1 MNQAELKKLKVPQL
15 KELLKEHHLP
25 ITGKKDELI
34 QRLVDHQSQ
43 QSPLPSNTVSPP
55 PSPPPVKTL
64 PPPSPPPVE
73 SLPPPPPPPPLHD
86 ESLPT
91 PPPPPPPSEP
101 QQTQNSSPTPPPPPP
116 PALDEDIEMQRP
128 NKRVKLLDDDGEKT
142 AQPDPQME
150 EQQAGGDVQEDE
162 EEEEEEDEE
171 EELGRAALAAA
182 SGGSDLYLD
191 TVNRD
196 MLDFDFERLCSV
208 TLSNINIYACL
219 VCGKYFQGR
228 SRTSPAYAHSIGEDH
243 HVFINLL
250 SEKVYVLPDGYE
262 VSDPSLDDI
271 KYLLNPTFTPGLLR
285 KLDAGSQGPSY
296 DLHAVAY
303 LPGFVGLNNIK
314 ANDYLNVI
322 VHLLAHVPP
331 VRDYFVCRS
340 SEGSFERAR
349 ASELVQRFG
358 TLMRKIW
365 NPRAFKAQVSPHEFG
380 QEVATRSGGKFTLTD
395 QADPVEFLGWLLN
408 TLHRDLGGS
417 KASGRKA
424 VVKAKDTS
432 IIHAAFRGVVKVE
445 EQEIVAIPDSGEV
458 GKRPQ
463 FDINQDGRRLIES
476 TFMFLTLDLPPPPV
490 FQDSV
495 QKNIIPQVNLT
506 TLLQKYDGSSK
517 VERSGI
523 LRTHSCSRLP
533 EFIILHFKR
542 FGSNSFIEEK
552 NPTIV
557 NFPTKGV
564 DFSVCLGANHPPQPE
579 GVPSEY
585 LYDLLGNV
593 TYSSTAGTAKEDSQW
608 KVQVHT
614 RSGGPLQSSEDDPD
628 LKSPKK
634 EDEKWFQIQDLIV
647 EEVNRQMVFL
657 GESYIQI
664 WERRAGSSQSLQFDD
679 NLNTLRTASTAT
691 IPKPVPASKPTDQR
705 PPNGSAVNGKK

>member
-1 MNQAELKKLKVPQL
+1 
-15 KELLKEHHLP
+15 
-25 ITGKKDELI
+25 
-34 QRLVDHQSQ
+34 
-43 QSPLPSNTVSPP
+43 
-55 PSPPPVKTL
+55 
-64 PPPSPPPVE
+64 
-73 SLPPPPPPPPLHD
+73 
-86 ESLPT
+86 
-91 PPPPPPPSEP
+91 
-101 QQTQNSSPTPPPPPP
+101 
-116 PALDEDIEMQRP
+116 MQRP
-128 NKRVKLLDDDGEKT
+128 PKRAKLLDEGQPDTEMT
-142 AQPDPQME
+142 AQP
-150 EQQAGGDVQEDE
+150 EDDDQE
-162 EEEEEEDEE
+162 EEEEEL
-171 EELGRAALAAA
+171 LGQTGLVA

-271 KYLLNPTFTPGLLR
+271 KYLLNPTFTPELLR

-424 VVKAKDTS
+424 AVEKRAHDTS
-432 IIHAAFRGVVKVE
+432 IIHAAFRGIVKVE
-445 EQEIVAIPDSGEV
+445 EQEIVAIPDSGEI

-463 FDINQDGRRLIES
+463 FDINQEGLRQIES

-506 TLLQKYDGSSK
+506 TLLQKYDGVSK

-564 DFSVCLGANHPPQPE
+564 DFSVCLGPNYPQQDDEETEPQHQKK
-579 GVPSEY
+579 Y

-614 RSGGPLQSSEDDPD
+614 RSANSEPL
-628 LKSPKK
+628 SPRHIDSKPAKK
-634 EDEKWFQIQDLIV
+634 EEEKWFQIQDLIV

-664 WERRAGSSQSLQFDD
+664 WERRAD
-679 NLNTLRTASTAT
+679 NDSPPQPLKFQDHLAAIKGTTPKNSTH
-691 IPKPVPASKPTDQR
+691 
-705 PPNGSAVNGKK
+705 

>member
-1 MNQAELKKLKVPQL
+1 MDGQIGNFTVWLLSRMDAVELKKLKVPQL
-15 KELLKEHHLP
+15 KELLKKYDLS
-25 ITGKKDELI
+25 IVGKKDDLI
-34 QRLVDHQSQ
+34 QRLIEHEQKTSEPSSVKENDDITRV
-43 QSPLPSNTVSPP
+43 SPSPSNQATHPSESHHAAENEKPVKQPSQSSNRDDPNPP
-55 PSPPPVKTL
+55 PAEALPPL
-64 PPPSPPPVE
+64 PPPEDIPPPPDPE
-73 SLPPPPPPPPLHD
+73 SGSQLPPPPLDDVEMEPPP
-86 ESLPT
+86 
-91 PPPPPPPSEP
+91 
-101 QQTQNSSPTPPPPPP
+101 
-116 PALDEDIEMQRP
+116 
-128 NKRVKLLDDDGEKT
+128 KRAKLLDDASNSHSEIDLIPPEPQIEEGE
-142 AQPDPQME
+142 E
-150 EQQAGGDVQEDE
+150 ELE
-162 EEEEEEDEE
+162 EEEEFDQA
-171 EELGRAALAAA
+171 ELKL
-182 SGGSDLYLD
+182 SSGSDLYLD

-271 KYLLNPTFTPGLLR
+271 KYLLNPMFTPELLR

-296 DLHAVAY
+296 DLHSVAY

-314 ANDYLNVI
+314 ANDYLNVVI
-322 VHLLAHVPP
+322 HLLAHVAP

-395 QADPVEFLGWLLN
+395 QRDPIEFLGWLLN

-417 KASGRKA
+417 RTKGLDKG
-424 VVKAKDTS
+424 KDTS
-432 IIHAAFRGVVKVE
+432 IIHAAFRGLVQIE
-445 EQEIVAIPDSGEV
+445 EQEIVAVPDSGEI

-463 FDINQDGRRLIES
+463 FDINRDGRRLIES
-476 TFMFLTLDLPPPPV
+476 NFMFLTLDLPPPPV

-506 TLLQKYDGSSK
+506 TLLMKYDGETK

-523 LRTHSCSRLP
+523 LRTHSCMKLP
-533 EFIILHFKR
+533 QFIILHFKR
-542 FGSNSFIEEK
+542 FGSNTFIEEK

-564 DFSVCLGANHPPQPE
+564 DFGVCLGKHLVEKNGEDSGELDDRPQI
-579 GVPSEY
+579 
-585 LYDLLGNV
+585 YDLLGNV

-614 RSGGPLQSSEDDPD
+614 RSTSDQVEHQ
-628 LKSPKK
+628 KSMKK
-634 EDEKWFQIQDLIV
+634 EEEKWFQIQDLIV

-657 GESYIQI
+657 GETYIQI
-664 WERRAGSSQSLQFDD
+664 WEKRTTRNELEFQD
-679 NLNTLRTASTAT
+679 NLFSLRQT
-691 IPKPVPASKPTDQR
+691 
-705 PPNGSAVNGKK
+705 KK

>member
-1 MNQAELKKLKVPQL
+1 MDAVELKKLKVPQL
-15 KELLKEHHLP
+15 KELLKDRDLP
-25 ITGKKDELI
+25 ITGKKDDLI
-34 QRLVDHQSQ
+34 QRLVNHETQ
-43 QSPLPSNTVSPP
+43 
-55 PSPPPVKTL
+55 
-64 PPPSPPPVE
+64 
-73 SLPPPPPPPPLHD
+73 PPPPPPD
-86 ESLPT
+86 QDSQ
-91 PPPPPPPSEP
+91 PPPPPSIPNEV
-101 QQTQNSSPTPPPPPP
+101 PTSDNLAHSH
-116 PALDEDIEMQRP
+116 PAESLALQDEDVDMQRP
-128 NKRVKLLDDDGEKT
+128 PKRTKISDEVDRAGKESGLPAAELERNAEPVQPPQQEQEEENQTQQEQEQSDKQEEQRQDEQQDDDDDDE
-142 AQPDPQME
+142 D
-150 EQQAGGDVQEDE
+150 EDE
-162 EEEEEEDEE
+162 E
-171 EELGRAALAAA
+171 LSQAGLAAA

-191 TVNRD
+191 TVSRD

-243 HVFINLL
+243 HVYINLL

-296 DLHAVAY
+296 DLHAVPY

-340 SEGSFERAR
+340 SEGSFEQAR

-417 KASGRKA
+417 KASGRKG
-424 VVKAKDTS
+424 VGKGKDTS
-432 IIHAAFRGVVKVE
+432 IIHAAFRGIVKVE
-445 EQEIVAIPDSGEV
+445 EQEIVAIPDSGEI

-564 DFSVCLGANHPPQPE
+564 DFSVCLGANQPPPPPD
-579 GVPSEY
+579 GIPSEY

-614 RSGGPLQSSEDDPD
+614 RSGKLPEEDLDSQNESKPL
-628 LKSPKK
+628 LKK
-634 EDEKWFQIQDLIV
+634 EEEKWFQIQDLIV
-647 EEVNRQMVFL
+647 DEVNRQMVFL

-664 WERRAGSSQSLQFDD
+664 WERRTIEGNRTSSSEPLQFDD
-679 NLNTLRTASTAT
+679 HLNSIRNPPTTTKTVSQQQQNRSNG
-691 IPKPVPASKPTDQR
+691 IPT
-705 PPNGSAVNGKK
+705 NGKK